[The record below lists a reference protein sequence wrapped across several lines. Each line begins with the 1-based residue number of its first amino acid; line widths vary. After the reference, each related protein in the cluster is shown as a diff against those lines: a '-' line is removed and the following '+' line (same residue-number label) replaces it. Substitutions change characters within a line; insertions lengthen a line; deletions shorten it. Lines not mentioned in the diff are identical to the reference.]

1 MPMYRVVTT
10 DLLHNGELIRE
21 GGSVEMTTR
30 EAAGKRYLER
40 LPDPAPPAETPR
52 EEPAPEPVPEQP
64 AAQDEPPQ
72 EKSMPEPAPEKP
84 AAKPRSRAKKR
95 GGKS

>member
-10 DLLHNGELIRE
+10 DLLHDGELIRE
-21 GGSVEMTTR
+21 GGSVELTTR

-40 LPDPAPPAETPR
+40 LPDPAPQ
-52 EEPAPEPVPEQP
+52 V
-64 AAQDEPPQ
+64 EPPQ
-72 EKSMPEPAPEKP
+72 EEPAPEKP
-84 AAKPRSRAKKR
+84 VTKARSRAKKR

>member
-21 GGSVEMTTR
+21 GGSVELTTR

-40 LPDPAPPAETPR
+40 LPDPAPPAE
-52 EEPAPEPVPEQP
+52 APQAEPVPE
-64 AAQDEPPQ
+64 
-72 EKSMPEPAPEKP
+72 KP
-84 AAKPRSRAKKR
+84 VAKTRSRAKKS